1 MKNPAELLQLL
12 SRLLAL
18 PAETEWLE
26 FKEAK
31 EGFDFTK
38 LGKYFSA
45 LSNEANLNHQTA
57 GWLIFGVNASH
68 QVVGSNYRT
77 DRAQL
82 DRLKKEIADKT
93 SGRLTFTEIHEVQH
107 PQGRV
112 IMFEIPPAPTGMPT
126 AWEGHFYGRENES
139 LSPLSLSELE
149 RIRHPARP
157 DWSAQTLPNATLED
171 LLPEAILKARQQY
184 QEKHPHLAEQADSWS
199 DAVFLNKAKITI
211 AGRITNAAIL
221 LLGRPE
227 SVHWLSP
234 AQAQMTWVLKDAQGN
249 ERDYQHFGP
258 PFLLNTD
265 ALFAKVR
272 NLTYRYLREN
282 TLLPTEI
289 SQYDSWVIRE
299 LLHNC
304 IAHQDYTLGGR
315 INVVEQ
321 EDSLLFTNMGKF
333 LPDSVEWIIEHDSP
347 PDQYRNPFLA
357 QAMVELKMID
367 TIGSGIRRVFSKQ
380 RERFFPLPDY
390 DLDDPQRVRVRLYG
404 KILNENYTRVL
415 MNNTDLLLH
424 EVIALDHLQKGQPL
438 TDEQFRLL
446 KRRKLVEGRRPN
458 LYVAATV
465 AQATESKAA
474 YIRNRAFDKVYYK
487 SLIIQYLQEWKEASP
502 ADLERL
508 LLDKLPDVLEHEQ
521 KKNRIRNLLQ
531 EMALKDG
538 TILNHGGKGINARW
552 ILQS

>member
-1 MKNPAELLQLL
+1 MKTQAELLPLL

-31 EGFDFTK
+31 ENFDFTK

-45 LSNEANLNHQTA
+45 LSNEANLNRQSA
-57 GWLIFGVNASH
+57 GWLIFGINTHH
-68 QVVGSNYRT
+68 QVVGSNYRP

-82 DRLKKEIADKT
+82 DKLKKEIADKT

-112 IMFEIPPAPTGMPT
+112 VMFEIPPTPTGIPT

-157 DWSAQTLPNATLED
+157 DWSAQTIADATLDD

-184 QEKHPHLAEQADSWS
+184 QEKHPHLTEQVDSWN
-199 DAVFLNKAKITI
+199 DTIFLNKAKITI
-211 AGRITNAAIL
+211 AGRITNTAIL

-234 AQAQMTWVLKDAQGN
+234 AQAQMTWVLKDTQGN
-249 ERDYQHFGP
+249 DRDYQHFSP

-282 TLLPTEI
+282 TLLPTEV

-333 LPDSVEWIIEHDSP
+333 LPDSVEWVIEHDSP

-357 QAMVELKMID
+357 HAMVELKMID
-367 TIGSGIRRVFSKQ
+367 TIGSGIRRVFNKQ

-390 DLDDPQRVRVRLYG
+390 DLHDPQRVRVRLYG
-404 KILNENYTRVL
+404 KILNENYTRAL
-415 MNNTDLLLH
+415 LNNTDLLLH
-424 EVIALDHLQKGQPL
+424 EVVALDCLQKGQAL

-446 KRRKLVEGRRPN
+446 KHRKLVEGRRPN
-458 LYVAATV
+458 LYVAAAV
-465 AQATESKAA
+465 AQATEGKAA
-474 YIRNRAFDKVYYK
+474 YIRHRAFDKVYYK
-487 SLIIQYLQEWKEASP
+487 SLVIQYLREWKEAAP
-502 ADLERL
+502 ADIERL
-508 LLDKLPDVLEHEQ
+508 LLDKLPDVLEYAQ

-531 EMALKDG
+531 EMTKEK
-538 TILNHGGKGINARW
+538 TIMNQGGKGGNAKW
-552 ILQS
+552 VLQN